1 MKILGYSDYLNE
13 KKDPNSGSFSSDEFT
28 FRNGIFGGTKFKSN
42 KKMDIIDISGDTKLM
57 PKDDKIVLGIRNW
70 DRITGIDTK
79 RKKGSEDE
87 FKKITLENKGASKTY
102 EEGDPGFDAAV
113 RFVNRILS
121 ELYSGDTGKNE
132 ETTEKELSADDS
144 IYRLMLDKALS
155 ALIMMRAILPVS
167 VEGKPEVEQLLEK
180 FNIYSKVIGI
190 LSQVKPDKGSHK
202 KMWEDIKKLAAE
214 GEKFIQEFGQVWGK
228 FEKVPEEGESW
239 TQMKNRGVLDLKNAK
254 EKYSVTGNGAS
265 TFIKAGIDSYAN
277 GGINL
282 LDDSD
287 INLKSIQKAF
297 PEIIKKYKENE
308 ESGAVNESIKK
319 LRNSESLFER
329 KKSDDNDTVQT
340 QEVSY
345 STLLN
350 QVISLAGVIDSFVD
364 FFAGSPFE
372 KEIKSSAV
380 KYQKPLQEAAQ
391 FLTSKNFSEIR
402 GSSAGADKIKE
413 ITDNLEKL
421 SAQSGDMSIAEWKN
435 RSLEKYGDVQVAN
448 DFLLDGDAKIA
459 KAQEIVNDM
468 VKLSA
473 LQQKAASNQL
483 QNIVKNFLKGDEEG
497 NSKIDRIGGGDGF
510 DEESKAATK
519 ENIEKMQKEI
529 SSILGTTKSAGEA
542 VTEEDLLDISR
553 HLSLLTGKNYKL
565 PNGSLDT
572 KEVNKDIRIFLEKR
586 EDIKKD
592 LYGN

>member
-79 RKKGSEDE
+79 RKKGSEDQ

-102 EEGDPGFDAAV
+102 EEGDSGFDAAV

-132 ETTEKELSADDS
+132 ETTEKEMTADDS

-180 FNIYSKVIGI
+180 FNIYSKIIGI
-190 LSQVKPDKGSHK
+190 LSQVKADKGSHI
-202 KMWEDIKKLAAE
+202 KMWNDIKKLASD

-228 FEKVPEEGESW
+228 LEKSPEEGESW
-239 TQMKNRGVLDLKNAK
+239 EQMKNRGVLDLKNAK
-254 EKYSVTGNGAS
+254 ERYTATGNGAS
-265 TFIKAGIDSYAN
+265 SFIKAGIDSYAN

-282 LDDSD
+282 LEGND
-287 INLKSIQKAF
+287 INLDSIQKSF
-297 PEIIKKYKENE
+297 PGIIKKYKENE
-308 ESGAVNESIKK
+308 DSGSINESVKK
-319 LRNSESLFER
+319 SKNSEFIFER
-329 KKSDDNDTVQT
+329 KKSDDTDTAQT

-350 QVISLAGVIDSFVD
+350 QVISLAGVIDSFID
-364 FFAGSPFE
+364 FFAGSAFE
-372 KEIKSSAV
+372 KEIRNSAV

-402 GSSAGADKIKE
+402 NSSAGSEKIKE

-435 RSLEKYGDVQVAN
+435 DSLEKYGDAQIAN

-459 KAQEIVNDM
+459 RAQEIVNGM
-468 VKLSA
+468 VKLSS
-473 LQQKAASNQL
+473 LKQKAASNEL
-483 QNIVKNFLKGDEEG
+483 QNIVKNFISGEESD
-497 NSKIDRIGGGDGF
+497 SKIDRIGGGDGF
-510 DEESKAATK
+510 DTEEKTTSKEDI
-519 ENIEKMQKEI
+519 ENMQKEI
-529 SSILGTTKSAGEA
+529 SSILGTAKSAEEK
-542 VTEEDLLDISR
+542 VTEEDLLEISR
-553 HLSLLTGKNYKL
+553 HLSLLTGKTYKL

-572 KEVNKDIRIFLEKR
+572 KEINKDIKIFLEKR